1 MNWLGTLF
9 TGMPDHLIW
18 QDGNTCLKTEAKE
31 DVLNA
36 LIAYQNEDGG
46 FGHGLEPDYW
56 NPDSSPIQTE
66 VATEIIKEIKLKDKN
81 YPIIQGILNYLSS
94 GKDFDGHTWSF
105 TVAANNDYPHAP
117 WWHFESY
124 QETSYNPTASLIG
137 FILKFGDNNSQL
149 FDLACK
155 GTKHMEILNAEQLP
169 EEFLWNDSVG
179 LVTKS
184 LGAAAGSQ
192 KIYVNIDY
200 VPPKAYS
207 TKYHSHSQQEE
218 FFMILSGSG
227 TLRLNDKEWFVKQGD
242 FIAKPAAQ
250 EIAHTFYNSGND
262 SLVIL
267 DVGTNEK
274 EDTCYYPDE
283 DMYLQK
289 SNDQRRIFR
298 GKDLDSLWTSESN
311 LTK

>member
-1 MNWLGTLF
+1 
-9 TGMPDHLIW
+9 
-18 QDGNTCLKTEAKE
+18 
-31 DVLNA
+31 
-36 LIAYQNEDGG
+36 
-46 FGHGLEPDYW
+46 
-56 NPDSSPIQTE
+56 
-66 VATEIIKEIKLKDKN
+66 
-81 YPIIQGILNYLSS
+81 
-94 GKDFDGHTWSF
+94 
-105 TVAANNDYPHAP
+105 
-117 WWHFESY
+117 
-124 QETSYNPTASLIG
+124 
-137 FILKFGDNNSQL
+137 
-149 FDLACK
+149 
-155 GTKHMEILNAEQLP
+155 MEILNSEQLP
-169 EEFLWNDSVG
+169 ESFIWKDSIG
-179 LVTKS
+179 LITKS

-200 VPPKAYS
+200 VPPRSYS

-227 TLRLNDKEWFVKQGD
+227 TLRLNDKEWLVEQGD

-250 EIAHTFYNSGND
+250 EIAHTFYNSGNE

-298 GKDLDSLWTSESN
+298 GKDLDSLWTSEPN
-311 LTK
+311 FTK